1 MALSN
6 AERQAA
12 WRTRREERLQEL
24 KRQHYGIRDLGS
36 RLDPLFE
43 QLFEEGQKNM
53 ATMSPG
59 TVARLCTLIERL
71 LVEHGIMRS
80 SARSE
85 KPQSYSRSMRARKA
99 RARSHVR

>member
-12 WRTRREERLQEL
+12 WRNRRNERL
-24 KRQHYGIRDLGS
+24 RDLDGRHLYLRRLGS
-36 RLDPLFE
+36 KLDPLFE
-43 QLFEEGQKNM
+43 QLFEEGGKNM

-71 LVEHGIMRS
+71 LVEHGVMPNS
-80 SARSE
+80 PRSE
-85 KPQSYSRSMRARKA
+85 KPQSYRRRIRARQA
-99 RARSHVR
+99 RKSDR